1 MIANKAS
8 CVALAT
14 LSSAGCKKQDE
25 WTRTE
30 VSYDLIEVARNTQKV
45 ITGEVGVGRWNTM
58 ASYVLVDAR
67 NISDDD
73 LLVTMGGTLDGED
86 KSVVGTLRRQS
97 LRIPAGGVRTFA
109 LVDKNDQP
117 RAASS
122 ATVAV
127 VGAMKALHKPS
138 VIVTD
143 GNVYRDGDRVV
154 VAGYVVNIADREVH
168 VVVIA
173 GFYDESGAPMR
184 RPSTKYTLTGNGKRS
199 AQFVGPDGSRSAY
212 LFIGDAA
219 Y

>member
-1 MIANKAS
+1 VFA
-8 CVALAT
+8 ALVFAA
-14 LSSAGCKKQDE
+14 LLFSGCEKQDG

-30 VSYDLIEVARNTQKV
+30 VSYDLIEIVRDKQRV
-45 ITGEVGVGRWNTM
+45 FIGEVGVGRWNTT

-67 NISDDD
+67 NTTDED
-73 LLVTMGGTLDGED
+73 LLVTIGGTLAGED

-109 LVDKNDQP
+109 LVDTDDEP

-122 ATVAV
+122 ATIKV
-127 VGAMKALHKPS
+127 VGAMRVVHKRS
-138 VIVTD
+138 VMVID

-154 VAGYVVNIADREVH
+154 VAGNVVNTADREVY

-173 GFYDESGAPMR
+173 GFYDENGAPMK
-184 RPSTKYTLTGNGKRS
+184 RPSTKYTLTGHGKRS

-212 LFIGDAA
+212 LFIGEAA